1 MEDFLISE
9 ALESV
14 EYTKR
19 YFVRLIDSILDDI
32 PFWLDDPDCP
42 PREFEAYRYQQ
53 DKYKKLKKSIDS
65 LDLE

>member
-1 MEDFLISE
+1 MNDFSVKE

-19 YFVRLIDSILDDI
+19 HFVRLIDSTLDDI
-32 PFWLDDPDCP
+32 TFWLDDPDCP
-42 PREFEAYRYQQ
+42 PREVDAYKYRR
-53 DKYKKLKKSIDS
+53 DKYKKLKKKIDN